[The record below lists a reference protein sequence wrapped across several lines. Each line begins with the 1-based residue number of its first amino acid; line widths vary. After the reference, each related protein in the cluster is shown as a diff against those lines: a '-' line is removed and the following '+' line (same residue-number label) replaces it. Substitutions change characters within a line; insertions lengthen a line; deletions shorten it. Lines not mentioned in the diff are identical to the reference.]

1 MAVQDRDYIEV
12 WRKSWQSNERKN
24 ITISERTFCTEDTIS
39 AVVETAKNTGYNG
52 FGEADKQASLFFV
65 YG

>member
-1 MAVQDRDYIEV
+1 MRE
-12 WRKSWQSNERKN
+12 KN